1 MTSNFDFSS
10 YLSSANLLPP
20 RHNANPNEANDNPQF
35 EVTVLSGGYTNFTAR
50 VTFPEP
56 ISLAA
61 ANSSTRTYESVIL
74 KHAPPH
80 LATDSTI
87 PMSVA
92 RQATEARALELITG
106 APIQFDQDNP
116 VEGVV
121 ESTKAVKEVLD
132 RYPIIQ
138 VPAAIHYDTEKNVIW
153 LEDLGDLKSVAD
165 ALTTSSSD
173 AASAEDPIPESAL
186 QELATQLGSFLVE
199 FYQASKTLPAEL
211 VDRLIALSNVYTS
224 GTFEYLVN
232 STRDALDGAPG
243 IDEKEK
249 EELVKRVE
257 ASLTDKQMRKARQ
270 RAEKVALGIVHG
282 DSIQTDDEENPCL
295 GMVDFWPGSVL
306 VNPDWNKCGLI
317 DWEYF
322 GMSDEA
328 SELGMFLA
336 HIHITKFKPSTSPE
350 GQERLGKFM
359 SALFQAYSRHSP
371 SNARSKGFQRR
382 FLISHGRELVN
393 GIGMYKD
400 LGAKGSQNVM
410 EAGVRSLRAAGPS
423 SDELNLEALWEESD
437 ESGGIWLGEILSSLG
452 FLVPEA

>member
-1 MTSNFDFSS
+1 
-10 YLSSANLLPP
+10 
-20 RHNANPNEANDNPQF
+20 
-35 EVTVLSGGYTNFTAR
+35 
-50 VTFPEP
+50 
-56 ISLAA
+56 
-61 ANSSTRTYESVIL
+61 
-74 KHAPPH
+74 
-80 LATDSTI
+80 
-87 PMSVA
+87 MSVA

-116 VEGVV
+116 VESV
-121 ESTKAVKEVLD
+121 KAVKEVLD

-138 VPAAIHYDTEKNVIW
+138 VPAVIHYDTEKNVLW
-153 LEDLGDLKSVAD
+153 LEDLGDLKSVAE
-165 ALTTSSSD
+165 ALAASSSD
-173 AASAEDPIPESAL
+173 ATSGEDPTLKGAL
-186 QELATQLGSFLVE
+186 QELATQLGSFLAE

-211 VDRLIALSNVYTS
+211 VDRLISLSNVYTS

-232 STRDALDGAPG
+232 STRDSLEGAPG

-306 VNPDWNKCGLI
+306 VNLDWNKCGLI

-336 HIHITKFKPSTSPE
+336 HIHITKFKPSTSPG

-359 SALFQAYSRHSP
+359 SALFQAYSHHSP
-371 SNARSKGFQRR
+371 SKARSKGFQRR

-393 GIGMYKD
+393 GIGMYQD

-410 EAGVRSLRAAGPS
+410 EAGVRSLRAAGGS
-423 SDELNLEALWEESD
+423 SDELNLEALWEGSD
-437 ESGGIWLGEILSSLG
+437 ESGGIWLSEILSSLG
-452 FLVPEA
+452 FLVPET

>member
-20 RHNANPNEANDNPQF
+20 RLNANSKEVNDNPQF

-56 ISLAA
+56 IPLATA
-61 ANSSTRTYESVIL
+61 SSSTRTYESVIL

-80 LATDSTI
+80 LATDSNI

-92 RQATEARALELITG
+92 RQVTEARALELITG

-116 VEGVV
+116 VGGVV
-121 ESTKAVKEVLD
+121 ESVKAVKDVLD
-132 RYPIIQ
+132 RYPVIQ
-138 VPAAIHYDTEKNVIW
+138 VPAVIHYDTEKNVLL
-153 LEDLGDLKSVAD
+153 LEDLGDLKGVAD
-165 ALTTSSSD
+165 VLAD
-173 AASAEDPIPESAL
+173 AALEDPTAKSAL
-186 QELATQLGSFLVE
+186 QELATQLGSFLAE
-199 FYQASKTLPAEL
+199 FYQASSMLPAEL
-211 VDRLIALSNVYTS
+211 
-224 GTFEYLVN
+224 YLVN
-232 STRDALDGAPG
+232 SARDALNGAPG

-249 EELVKRVE
+249 EELAKSVE
-257 ASLTDKQMRKARQ
+257 ASLADSQMKARQ
-270 RAEKVALGIVHG
+270 QAEKVALGIV
-282 DSIQTDDEENPCL
+282 DSDLIQTDDEENPCL
-295 GMVDFWPGSVL
+295 GMVDFWPGNVL

-336 HIHITKFKPSTSPE
+336 HIHITKFKPSTSPG

-371 SNARSKGFQRR
+371 SKARSKGFQRR
-382 FLISHGRELVN
+382 FLISHGRELFN
-393 GIGMYKD
+393 GIGMHKD

-410 EAGVRSLRAAGPS
+410 EAAVRSLRAAGTS
-423 SDELNLEALWEESD
+423 SDEINLEALWEESD
-437 ESGGIWLGEILSSLG
+437 ESGGIWLSNILSSLG
-452 FLVPEA
+452 FLVPET